1 MARFSPL
8 INQVAAFL
16 PITQVQ
22 SSIITSLTQSPSFT
36 QIIPQIAHST
46 SLVTNAN
53 SSHQPAAVHSH
64 SGLVN
69 SLHQPAAVHSHSGL
83 VNSLP
88 QPVAGH
94 SHSASPVNPSHQPAW
109 LHLGPALFLSMYYTI
124 KPQGHKTIAC
134 MLTSLPLLL
143 SDRVGS
149 TLPAADDSI
158 AAFTPTLRRARVCST
173 IRETRGEITI
183 TRLSG

>member
-1 MARFSPL
+1 MCPLQLDTEVARFSPL
-8 INQVAAFL
+8 INQVTAFS

-36 QIIPQIAHST
+36 QITHST

-64 SGLVN
+64 SGSVNSLPQPAAGHSHPALVN
-69 SLHQPAAVHSHSGL
+69 PLHQPAAVHS
-83 VNSLP
+83 
-88 QPVAGH
+88 
-94 SHSASPVNPSHQPAW
+94 QPAW

-143 SDRVGS
+143 SESD
-149 TLPAADDSI
+149 L
-158 AAFTPTLRRARVCST
+158 LCQQQ
-173 IRETRGEITI
+173 
-183 TRLSG
+183 